1 MKEVNDRSEKLQ
13 KRFLRCIIHFFV
25 LNRKSGHF
33 DEPDDIDKVG
43 GRIMLTLSRKIVV
56 NIGDN

>member
-1 MKEVNDRSEKLQ
+1 MYYPL
-13 KRFLRCIIHFFV
+13 FV

-43 GRIMLTLSRKIVV
+43 GRIMLTLSGKRPRKH
-56 NIGDN
+56 GEQ